1 MVNDTR
7 VCCAEEPS
15 SVQQGEEEEVI
26 STQPEAVM
34 EYMAQLL
41 AIMQDK
47 AEARGGVAVLGESL
61 IKGTLHLDM

>member
-1 MVNDTR
+1 M
-7 VCCAEEPS
+7 
-15 SVQQGEEEEVI
+15 QQQEEEEVI

-47 AEARGGVAVLGESL
+47 AEARGGVAVLGESPVEP
-61 IKGTLHLDM
+61 